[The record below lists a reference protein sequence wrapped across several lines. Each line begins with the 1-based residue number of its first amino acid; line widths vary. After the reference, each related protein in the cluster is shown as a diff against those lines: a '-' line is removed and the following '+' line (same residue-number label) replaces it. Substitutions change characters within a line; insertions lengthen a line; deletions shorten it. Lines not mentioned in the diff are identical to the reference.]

1 MLDVDCDA
9 QAGQGA
15 RRMWAAKY
23 TLRSHFD
30 GVRHVLFH
38 PSEPVV
44 FTASEDHTIK
54 LWHLNR
60 TLQSKKWAPF
70 LSFAICLSENRERI
84 IEPSKVE

>member
-1 MLDVDCDA
+1 
-9 QAGQGA
+9 
-15 RRMWAAKY
+15 MWAAKF

-60 TLQSKKWAPF
+60 TLQSKKHDF
-70 LSFAICLSENRERI
+70 ERRLMRELCTLLLSQLNSHALCVFG
-84 IEPSKVE
+84 P